1 MTIADARCVWLTT
14 LRRDGSPHT
23 TPAWF
28 LLRDKIFWIASSTT
42 NLKVRNMLAEP
53 RISLAVDGTA
63 RDPCVAQGLATI
75 HHDLDRW
82 GDLIGLFADKYDG
95 WDATDETQDG
105 PRVLIEVAVTRWL
118 LRPD

>member
-28 LLRDKIFWIASSTT
+28 LLRDNIFWIASSTA
-42 NLKVRNMLAEP
+42 NLKVRNMAREP

-63 RDPCVAQGLATI
+63 RDPWVAQGLATI
-75 HHDLDRW
+75 HHDLGRY

-105 PRVLIEVAVTRWL
+105 PRVLIEVAVKRWL